1 MSFKDN
7 NDPVL
12 FDGPAFEHANMTVL
26 QCRKVMEQT
35 GMTTEA
41 TRLTGLEVTDRNM
54 ANVALEILNKM
65 KTSAKAEYAR
75 QLAVESVQRALAS

>member
-12 FDGPAFEHANMTVL
+12 FNGPAFEHANMTVL
-26 QCRKVMEQT
+26 QCRKVMEDT

-41 TRLTGLEVTDRNM
+41 TRLRGLEVTDRNM
-54 ANVALEILNKM
+54 ANVALEILNGM
-65 KTSAKAEYAR
+65 RAKADAEYAR
-75 QLAVESVQRALAS
+75 QLALESVQQALRS